1 MRYLARTAELPG
13 RTAPSIVKLEDAR
26 DTRGVFRHLHSA
38 SALRGN
44 RIVRECFRADSL
56 DDKELLD
63 VVSRR
68 VRRAVAALANGGSR
82 ERIEHEIIRRC
93 DLEGSPH
100 KEVQADLALSRRAF
114 YYHRRR
120 ATERLSVL
128 LRDCNELPRAF
139 IASIDEFDLQMNRAA
154 GLAALGQTVV
164 ASAAAARSYAIATN
178 AEQRVRAG
186 ALLGEFAIDLGGLD
200 GMRASAV
207 LLERELFALGLD
219 SDGRTAA
226 SRLHA
231 EVTLAILRWRV
242 DATNPMPALRA
253 SAQATRG
260 MRCADSDWL
269 HARASFLLSYA
280 DLANVAGAPAEAVRA
295 VREADGALQATDEP
309 SPALRARCAIS
320 DAAIS
325 LALEHPLSYAAER
338 ARAALELSARHGL
351 VPFAL
356 DASAVLAMTEIARGR
371 TESALDVVRSARE
384 AAFGLEEHEAA
395 MFFFLTAARVF
406 ASAGSLGEAAVMLA
420 RAADGRERFETL
432 QTVERFT
439 RAIVRLAQ
447 GRTND
452 ALRCA
457 SETMRLAEQ
466 LGLSRM
472 TGRALGLRARA
483 LTTLGRS
490 REARASAGDAMVL
503 LERFGTQHELA
514 AAYDLVGT
522 LDRSARR
529 KRQAVELRAAIAR

>member
-1 MRYLARTAELPG
+1 
-13 RTAPSIVKLEDAR
+13 
-26 DTRGVFRHLHSA
+26 
-38 SALRGN
+38 
-44 RIVRECFRADSL
+44 
-56 DDKELLD
+56 
-63 VVSRR
+63 
-68 VRRAVAALANGGSR
+68 
-82 ERIEHEIIRRC
+82 
-93 DLEGSPH
+93 
-100 KEVQADLALSRRAF
+100 
-114 YYHRRR
+114 
-120 ATERLSVL
+120 
-128 LRDCNELPRAF
+128 
-139 IASIDEFDLQMNRAA
+139 
-154 GLAALGQTVV
+154 
-164 ASAAAARSYAIATN
+164 
-178 AEQRVRAG
+178 
-186 ALLGEFAIDLGGLD
+186 
-200 GMRASAV
+200 
-207 LLERELFALGLD
+207 
-219 SDGRTAA
+219 
-226 SRLHA
+226 
-231 EVTLAILRWRV
+231 
-242 DATNPMPALRA
+242 
-253 SAQATRG
+253 
-260 MRCADSDWL
+260 
-269 HARASFLLSYA
+269 
-280 DLANVAGAPAEAVRA
+280 
-295 VREADGALQATDEP
+295 
-309 SPALRARCAIS
+309 
-320 DAAIS
+320 
-325 LALEHPLSYAAER
+325 
-338 ARAALELSARHGL
+338 
-351 VPFAL
+351 L

-395 MFFFLTAARVF
+395 MFYFLTAARVF